1 MIIKCD
7 LKIELIMSTP
17 IDALIRMVTTTKL
30 VTMFT
35 RHIITCV
42 RHFDNLFTCR
52 LSATNGYFSYR
63 SGTVNL
69 NTVNSKFRL
78 I

>member
-7 LKIELIMSTP
+7 LKIDLIMSTP
-17 IDALIRMVTTTKL
+17 SDALIQMVTTTKL

-35 RHIITCV
+35 RHFIMCV

-63 SGTVNL
+63 WGMVNS
-69 NTVNSKFRL
+69 NTVNSKFHL